1 MCFVFFV
8 MCCIIFHFIDGI
20 TCVYLEYM
28 EYSCIFS
35 NVLRCCFFLYFFGH
49 GLYNVQFYR
58 GITCIYLQYVNMLE
72 CFLYCC
78 VFCHS

>member
-35 NVLRCCFFLYFFGH
+35 NVLRCCFF
-49 GLYNVQFYR
+49 
-58 GITCIYLQYVNMLE
+58 CI
-72 CFLYCC
+72 FLVMVYIM
-78 VFCHS
+78 FNFIEA